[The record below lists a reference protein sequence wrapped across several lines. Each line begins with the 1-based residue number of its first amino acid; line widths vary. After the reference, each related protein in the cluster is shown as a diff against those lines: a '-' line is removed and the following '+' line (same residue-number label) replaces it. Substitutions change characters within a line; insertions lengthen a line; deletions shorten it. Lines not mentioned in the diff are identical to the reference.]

1 MPKSQVFPSLPS
13 FFPFQVEAN
22 DKVGTGWHIA
32 AETMREEGAMAF
44 FKGLTPKLL
53 AVSPKLIFSFTVA
66 QYFIDKADNLFG
78 KH

>member
-1 MPKSQVFPSLPS
+1 
-13 FFPFQVEAN
+13 
-22 DKVGTGWHIA
+22 
-32 AETMREEGAMAF
+32 MREEGAMAF